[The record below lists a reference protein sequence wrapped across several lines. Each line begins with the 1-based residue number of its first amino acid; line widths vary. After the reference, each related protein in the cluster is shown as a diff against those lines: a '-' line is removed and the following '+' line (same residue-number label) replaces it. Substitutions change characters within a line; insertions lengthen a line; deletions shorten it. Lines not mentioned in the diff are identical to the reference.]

1 MLFYDAPSAS
11 YPDLTFA
18 AQVDIAP
25 TILDRLDLPIPA
37 SWDGQS
43 LLAPSRKRFSYH
55 QTYFVPNRFGVIYR
69 DDRALFKFIATP
81 QYGAE
86 ELYDLT
92 TDHGEV
98 RNLVTAQPAL
108 AALLRG
114 KVRAYRDDG
123 P

>member
-18 AQVDIAP
+18 TQVDIAP
-25 TILDRLDLPIPA
+25 TILDRLGLPVPA
-37 SWDGQS
+37 SWEGQS
-43 LLAPSRKRFSYH
+43 LLAPSRKRFTYH
-55 QTYFVPNRFGVIYR
+55 QTYFVPNRFAVLYR
-69 DDRALFKFIATP
+69 DDSALFKFLATP
-81 QYGAE
+81 QYGTE

-98 RNLVTAQPAL
+98 DNLVTRLPAL
-108 AALLRG
+108 AKLLRD
-114 KVRAYRDDG
+114 KVHGYLDEG